1 MMKPIAPYRQV
12 WEKDFPPVILQAA
25 IGCAKKHPYYEAAKA
40 GDIESALV
48 LASNLVNDAAVEK
61 IAALIGDKKPL
72 LIPVHAEEAIS
83 INRIPLAYAIVIGT
97 RLNLN
102 VELNIVQAAKVSR
115 TGTDGFSRLAFPP
128 PFSGVPSLTADYA
141 IILDD
146 TLTQGGTLA
155 NLKGYIGQFGMQTLV
170 ATTLTGKNYSSVLAL
185 SAETLTLLRGKYHE
199 LEQWWREFFGYGF
212 DCLTESEARYILKSE
227 KDVDSLRN
235 RIIAERQK
243 GFVCENAGD
252 YAVGKVD

>member
-1 MMKPIAPYRQV
+1 MINPIAPYRQT
-12 WEKDFPPVILQAA
+12 WENNFPPVILQAA
-25 IGCAKKHPYYEAAKA
+25 IGCAKNNINYEAAKA
-40 GDIESALV
+40 GDIESALL
-48 LASNLVNDAAVEK
+48 LADDLVNDTAVEK

-83 INRIPLAYAIVIGT
+83 INRIPLAYAIVIGG
-97 RLNLN
+97 RINLN

-128 PFSGVPSLTADYA
+128 PFSGVPSFTADYA

-155 NLKGYIGQFGMQTLV
+155 NLKGYVGQFGMQTLV

-185 SAETLTLLRGKYHE
+185 SADTLTILRGKYDE
-199 LEQWWREFFGYGF
+199 LEHWWREFFGYGF

-235 RIIAERQK
+235 RIITERQK
-243 GFVCENAGD
+243 GFFCENVGN
-252 YAVGKVD
+252 YEVGKVA

>member
-1 MMKPIAPYRQV
+1 M
-12 WEKDFPPVILQAA
+12 QAA
-25 IGCAKKHPYYEAAKA
+25 IGCAKKHPSYEAAKA
-40 GDIESALV
+40 GDIESALM
-48 LASNLVNDAAVEK
+48 LANNDLVNNEAVQK

-83 INRIPLAYAIVIGT
+83 INRIPLAYAIVIGAK
-97 RLNLN
+97 LNLD

-128 PFSGVPSLTADYA
+128 PFSGTPSLAADYA

-155 NLKGYIGQFGMQTLV
+155 NLKGYVGQFGMQTLV

-185 SAETLTLLRGKYHE
+185 SADTLMTLRGKYHE
-199 LEQWWREFFGYGF
+199 LEPWWIEYFGYGF
-212 DCLTESEARYILKSE
+212 GCLTESEARYILKSE

-243 GFVCENAGD
+243 GFFCEN
-252 YAVGKVD
+252 VGNYEISRVV